1 MNILL
6 KIYNQL
12 STENQHEVNDFLDFM
27 LSKNDNKNSFD
38 MTRWKAKI
46 LDVSVWTKKDMQVF
60 DDNRKYFKQWK
71 TEDW

>member
-1 MNILL
+1 MDWGEFN
-6 KIYNQL
+6 
-12 STENQHEVNDFLDFM
+12 
-27 LSKNDNKNSFD
+27 